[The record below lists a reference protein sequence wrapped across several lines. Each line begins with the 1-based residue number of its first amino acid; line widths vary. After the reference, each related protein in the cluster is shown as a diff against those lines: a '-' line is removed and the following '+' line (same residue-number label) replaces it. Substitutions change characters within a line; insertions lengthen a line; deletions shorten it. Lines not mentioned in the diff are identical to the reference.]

1 MPSHSFLNIKSRE
14 HGKPTSFYES
24 LLQVNSI
31 KYCKVINLEHPTKD
45 EEVFITKKRDWFSQ
59 QRKHINTGIEHSD
72 IYNGGEIGMLT
83 CSTVVSNVDNSLLAV
98 KGCIFRT
105 YSESD
110 LNQLQALNDAVNEK
124 KEIPEIDPD
133 TILAT
138 FPFE

>member
-1 MPSHSFLNIKSRE
+1 
-14 HGKPTSFYES
+14 
-24 LLQVNSI
+24 
-31 KYCKVINLEHPTKD
+31 
-45 EEVFITKKRDWFSQ
+45 
-59 QRKHINTGIEHSD
+59 
-72 IYNGGEIGMLT
+72 MLT

-110 LNQLQALNDAVNEK
+110 LNQLQALNDAVSEK